1 MKTKTLTSHALRVLF
16 LLMLCTLA
24 SNNAAWGVTYYSVNS
39 GNWQSSNKWSL
50 TSGGSDCGGCTP
62 GATDDVVIEGG
73 QTINITAS
81 GASVNNITIGN
92 SSTLTMG
99 TLTMG
104 NNSDLNI
111 SGDFTNNG
119 TFTASASSIIT
130 FQGANTQNITGA
142 TTFNNLTIN
151 KTTTNNAVNVNNF
164 IAMMGTLTLTD
175 GLLVANNSEIRL
187 TGAFNAQLA
196 GAPFGLTNHIVT
208 TSPNGKIVR
217 ENVSISAGDTELV
230 FPVSAAITG
239 YTPISITNTSTST
252 INYGNIAV
260 GVRASGTAI
269 PALSTYVNS
278 IWNIAISG
286 STNAVMTFGWNNATN
301 LVGVL
306 PNTTTVKQSNGVTTP
321 VWTPITTTPYTL
333 LAPSITAIVPAGTG
347 INRDFAIFALAATV
361 PSTTFASFASG
372 NWADG
377 ANWAVSPNLT
387 ISCNCLP
394 LANADITI
402 RTGHTVTVNLVGDIA
417 TGISVDIEN
426 GGTLSLE
433 STLTSAFTLLNLNA
447 VAGAK
452 IIAKNNFLP
461 IVTTDNTFATAN
473 TTVVFAGNTAF
484 PIPIGFV
491 GFTTAGYQNLTIS
504 GTNIKTL
511 SNDIVVNGTL
521 VINNNATLDAGANRQ
536 ITLKKNLM
544 NNGSFVARNGTVMLM
559 GSNAQIIEGA
569 SILPVFY
576 TLSINNSNN
585 VTLNNPIAVAGT
597 LTLTNGKLIT
607 NAAITLTNI
616 PSSQLGITFGT
627 NNYIVTNAPNGKLI
641 RNGLLT
647 ATAYPFPIGT
657 SAKYTPVIITGTN
670 GVANISA
677 SVVAASGV
685 GLGNPVGFVPY
696 IWNIYE
702 TAQTA
707 VILNAQFNW
716 NVGDAVGLTPATKAQ
731 RLQGVPQ
738 AWTLGQSNYVT
749 TSPNEIIVT
758 NVALTSNADRQF
770 AVFVPL
776 VTPVVVIPLAPVVP
790 LAVPNTNIR
799 FVPIVQNDPN
809 MVEFSWSPVVG
820 AQSYEMHIGTYVN
833 NLMVWKASI
842 TSGFVV
848 SPSLITYQ
856 NKNIE
861 YDVITYYSVRAIAG
875 ASASNSN
882 SNWSNSVVIF
892 VSSFNNPA
900 TALNT
905 EIENEIKLFPNP
917 TSEAFV
923 VNTENINDS
932 FFKDNNITFVLM
944 DMAGK
949 NVLTDKTT
957 QGLPYKMS
965 LESVPS
971 ALYYLKIIGKE
982 GTIVKK
988 ISKK

>member
-1 MKTKTLTSHALRVLF
+1 MKTKILVNNTLRVLF

-24 SNNAAWGVTYYSVNS
+24 SNNTAWGITYYSIDS

-50 TSGGSDCGGCTP
+50 TSGGSSCGNCTP
-62 GATDDVVIEGG
+62 GAADDVVIEGG

-104 NNSDLNI
+104 NNSDLNVN
-111 SGDFTNNG
+111 GNFTNNG
-119 TFTASASSIIT
+119 TFTASASSIVT
-130 FQGANTQNITGA
+130 FQGANTQSIIGV
-142 TTFNNLTIN
+142 TTFNNLNIN
-151 KTTTNNAVNVNNF
+151 KITANNTVNVNNS
-164 IAMMGTLTLTD
+164 IVIIGILTLTD
-175 GLLVANNSEIRL
+175 GLLVANNNEIRL
-187 TGAFNAQLA
+187 TGAFNTQLA

-217 ENVSISAGDTELV
+217 ENVSLLATTTELV
-230 FPVSAAITG
+230 FPVSATLMD
-239 YTPISITNTSTST
+239 YTPLSISNTTTST
-252 INYGNIAV
+252 INYGDIAV
-260 GVRASGTAI
+260 GVRASGTTI
-269 PALSTYVNS
+269 PALSTCVNS

-286 STNAVMTFGWNNATN
+286 STNAVMTFGWNNAAN

-306 PNTTTVKQSNGVTTP
+306 PNTTTVKQSDGATTP
-321 VWTPITTTPYTL
+321 VWTPISTTPYTL
-333 LAPSITAIVPAGTG
+333 LAPNIVAIVPAGTG
-347 INRDFAIFALAATV
+347 INRDFAIFALAATL

-377 ANWAVSPNLT
+377 ANWASSPNLT
-387 ISCNCLP
+387 VSCNCLP

-426 GGTLSLE
+426 GGTFLLE
-433 STLTSAFTLLNLNA
+433 STLTSAFTLLNLTA

-461 IVTTDNTFATAN
+461 IATNNNTFATAN

-491 GFTTAGYQNLTIS
+491 GFETAGYQNLVIS
-504 GTNIKTL
+504 GTNAKTL
-511 SNDIVVNGTL
+511 SNNIVINGML

-544 NNGSFVARNGTVMLM
+544 NNGSFVARNGTVMLV
-559 GSNAQIIEGA
+559 GSSAQIIEGA
-569 SILPVFY
+569 SISPIFY

-657 SAKYTPVIITGTN
+657 NAKYTPVIITGTN

-677 SVVAASGV
+677 SVVATSGV

-707 VILNAQFNW
+707 LILNAKFNW
-716 NVGDAVGLTPATKAQ
+716 NVGDAIGLTPATKAQ
-731 RLQGVPQ
+731 HLQGVPQ
-738 AWTLGQSNYVT
+738 AWTSGQSNYLT

-758 NVALTSNADRQF
+758 NVALTSNIDRQF
-770 AVFVPL
+770 AVFVPPA
-776 VTPVVVIPLAPVVP
+776 PVAPLAI
-790 LAVPNTNIR
+790 PNTNIQ
-799 FVPIVQNDPN
+799 FVPIGQNNPN
-809 MVEFSWSPVVG
+809 MVEFSWLPIVD
-820 AQSYEMHIGTYVN
+820 AQGYEIRTGTYVN

-842 TSGFVV
+842 TTGFVTT
-848 SPSLITYQ
+848 PSLITYQ

-861 YDVITYYSVRAIAG
+861 YDVITYYSVRAIAV
-875 ASASNSN
+875 ASTSN
-882 SNWSNSVVIF
+882 SNWSNSVVMF
-892 VSSFNNPA
+892 VSSFNNPT

-905 EIENEIKLFPNP
+905 EIENQIKVFPNP
-917 TSEAFV
+917 TNEAFV

-949 NVLTDKTT
+949 NILTDKTT
-957 QGLPYKMS
+957 QGLPHKMS